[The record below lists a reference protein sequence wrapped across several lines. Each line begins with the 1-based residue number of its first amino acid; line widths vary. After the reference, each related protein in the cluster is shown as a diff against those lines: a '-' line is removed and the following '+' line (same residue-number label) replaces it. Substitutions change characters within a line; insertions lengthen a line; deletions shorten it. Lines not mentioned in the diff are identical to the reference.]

1 MSFSRVSRVS
11 LYELLDSFNYLDKDE
26 IPGMY
31 STVVAVSL
39 EDEYAAPS
47 TALSVISDDG
57 EKRCR
62 DGEFMIFVLG
72 GSAGGACK
80 AFLGGIGVSCSCLM
94 LKDSFFTS

>member
-1 MSFSRVSRVS
+1 
-11 LYELLDSFNYLDKDE
+11 
-26 IPGMY
+26 MY

-80 AFLGGIGVSCSCLM
+80 AFLGGMGVGCSWLM
-94 LKDSFFTS
+94 LKPSFFTFCSKIKNIVRKYGIFF

>member
-1 MSFSRVSRVS
+1 MIIF
-11 LYELLDSFNYLDKDE
+11 LLLNNINYLDKDE

-72 GSAGGACK
+72 GRAGGACK